1 MNDTQKSKWSVLI
14 KVLIAIA
21 SALLGILG
29 GAETSALLS

>member
-21 SALLGILG
+21 SALLGILS
-29 GAETSALLS
+29 GAEASALFS